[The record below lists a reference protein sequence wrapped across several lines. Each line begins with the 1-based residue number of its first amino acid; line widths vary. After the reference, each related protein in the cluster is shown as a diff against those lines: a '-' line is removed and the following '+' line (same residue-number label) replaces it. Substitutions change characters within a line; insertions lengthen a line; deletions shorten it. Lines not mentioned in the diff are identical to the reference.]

1 MDLVLYTLRSI
12 AYAIVEPSLAFIL
25 ISLGLISY
33 IKNKKIAIM
42 QRMILGES
50 INSPLELTLS
60 QMVLGIIA
68 GAIGSLILSHLGVIF
83 SSPNGIILIFFIS
96 IMFMLFKPRFA
107 CFSYSGA
114 ILGLISIISSIIF
127 TYAGETSPIQIDIM
141 SLVVVVGVLHMMEG
155 FLIMFDGSRGAVPV
169 FSNREGK
176 ILGGFALNRLWVVPI
191 AIFIVVASNST
202 GGGGN
207 VDTPSWWPIIGTEQN
222 LMLIQTAVLSL
233 VPNFAGLSYSSV
245 TFSKTKR
252 QKAIWSGLYVLI
264 FGLVLTLA
272 SQICR
277 FGVIGELLIVLFMPL
292 GHEIMIYMQR
302 RAENKGNPIYVS
314 DDEGISVLEVIPY
327 TPAYDAGIRSG
338 DKITSINGNSIE
350 NEIEVYNLIKES
362 YMPIEFQV
370 KKYDGNSIKYS
381 IQPDKK
387 RRIGVVLVPKIIKSR
402 DTIKFDSSKFKEI
415 LDEMKN
421 KSEKKDD

>member
-1 MDLVLYTLRSI
+1 MDLLLYTLRSI

-60 QMVLGIIA
+60 QMVLGVIA

-245 TFSKTKR
+245 TFTKTKK

-277 FGVIGELLIVLFMPL
+277 VGVIGELLIVLFMPL

-421 KSEKKDD
+421 KSEKKDN

>member
-245 TFSKTKR
+245 TFTKTKR

-421 KSEKKDD
+421 KSEKKDN